1 MQNNDTKYLRKKNNK
16 WLFRIKV
23 PKDLQAFFFNKKV
36 FYKSTKADINDIE
49 KARKVRDVL
58 LYEFKLMVIQY
69 RKENLKRE
77 YNNKF
82 TKNIYT
88 SDFKVNNYQTLNM
101 KHNKEK
107 EQKNKKSNI
116 KESLETYLGIKRKN
130 IKHKVKSDK
139 LYKPTFI
146 FKNK

>member
-1 MQNNDTKYLRKKNNK
+1 MSLRKLL
-16 WLFRIKV
+16 LFSIFTYS
-23 PKDLQAFFFNKKV
+23 AMCKKV
-36 FYKSTKADINDIE
+36 FYKSTKADINDIQ

-116 KESLETYLGIKRKN
+116 KESLETYLGNKRKN

-146 FKNK
+146 FKNKQKFNQ

>member
-58 LYEFKLMVIQY
+58 LYEFKLMV
-69 RKENLKRE
+69 
-77 YNNKF
+77 
-82 TKNIYT
+82 
-88 SDFKVNNYQTLNM
+88 
-101 KHNKEK
+101 
-107 EQKNKKSNI
+107 
-116 KESLETYLGIKRKN
+116 
-130 IKHKVKSDK
+130 
-139 LYKPTFI
+139 
-146 FKNK
+146 